1 MARMAAIVLILGV
14 CLPEVLPAEV
24 VLKGGEIDSGK
35 VRVGVFAAVVYGKGA
50 RDPVSEKWEKLDTA
64 SGYIKAVDAEHLT
77 LARGRGLWKKRIAF
91 ARIERL
97 IIAESRVVL
106 EAGEIDSGKVRVGAF
121 AEVVYG
127 KGARDP
133 VSGEWEKLDT
143 ASGYIK
149 AVDAEGLTLGGRFRK
164 KRIAFVRI
172 QRLLLA
178 ESGRDMAKLKDTLR
192 QWKRP
197 VSILQPSEGQRIRIH
212 TRGMEERITARFH
225 RVTRDTLFLQKWRG
239 ILGREKRPASIAITD
254 ISRLE
259 VYQYRESYAVPGA
272 IAGAAMGIMLPFIS
286 VSADN
291 SGLAIFFSPLLGLM
305 GGMGG
310 ALVGG
315 MLGHDVW
322 QVVDLS
328 PSTVEGRHRLSYQLS
343 FRF

>member
-14 CLPEVLPAEV
+14 CLPEVLPAGV

-91 ARIERL
+91 
-97 IIAESRVVL
+97 
-106 EAGEIDSGKVRVGAF
+106 
-121 AEVVYG
+121 
-127 KGARDP
+127 
-133 VSGEWEKLDT
+133 
-143 ASGYIK
+143 
-149 AVDAEGLTLGGRFRK
+149 
-164 KRIAFVRI
+164 VRI

-225 RVTRDTLFLQKWRG
+225 QVTRDTLFLQKWRG

-328 PSTVEGRHRLSYQLS
+328 PSTVELRGRLSYQLS